1 MAISELLRL
10 KRIEVDDLF
19 SVYNH
24 RIDLDLND
32 RITLLHGQ
40 NGVGKTSIL
49 RMTDAILRDDFAR
62 LKTIPF
68 SRFMLGFH
76 DGSTLELK
84 ADPNTQTE
92 DETHILSLK
101 NSTDFNTACVSL
113 STSRVDTIAA
123 QIDFLR
129 PLGTMANRWIDT
141 RDGEILVEHDV
152 LNRFGDQFPNVEH
165 REKNLS
171 WFSRFLEKANAHLI
185 EAQRLVRRNPEPMS
199 SRSRRRFMYDHQPIS
214 SVVDCSEDFRKRL
227 DDTMANYGRNAQTL
241 DQSFPQRLISATE
254 KLTVD
259 ELQSEMVNLDSK
271 TAGLKEIGILDATPV
286 HPFDVGSLGN
296 MNDTTQ
302 ARVMTLYV
310 HDTAGKLKVLD
321 DFADRTRLFLN
332 SVNAKYRHKKIRLD
346 RQKGLV
352 AISDND
358 QSLDL
363 DYLSSGEQH
372 ELVLHYDLLFRV
384 PSNTVVLIDEPEL
397 SLHVAWQKRFLP
409 DLVEIVQLSG
419 FDVLIATHSPFIVG
433 DREDLMV
440 GLGDST

>member
-1 MAISELLRL
+1 MAESKLLRL

-19 SVYNH
+19 GVYNH
-24 RIDLDLND
+24 HIDLDLDD

-76 DGSTLELK
+76 DESTLELSAK
-84 ADPNTQTE
+84 TKSDE
-92 DETHILSLK
+92 ETHVLSLK
-101 NSTDFNTACVSL
+101 SSDKVDSESISL
-113 STSRVDTIAA
+113 NTSRAETIAA
-123 QIDFLR
+123 QVDFLR
-129 PLGTMANRWIDT
+129 PHGIWPDVWVDD
-141 RDGEILVEHDV
+141 RDGETLIGHDV
-152 LNRFGDQFPNVEH
+152 LSRFGDQFPNVEL
-165 REKNLS
+165 RKKNLS
-171 WFSRFLEKANAHLI
+171 WFSNFLDKANAHLI
-185 EAQRLVRRNPEPMS
+185 EAQRLVRRQNESMS
-199 SRSRRRFMYDHQPIS
+199 SRSRRRYIYDHQPIS

-227 DDTMANYGRNAQTL
+227 DDTMANYGRNAQKL
-241 DQSFPQRLISATE
+241 DQSFPQRLMSAKE
-254 KLTVD
+254 QLTVD
-259 ELQSEMVNLDSK
+259 QLQSEMETLDKK
-271 TAGLKEIGILDATPV
+271 TADLKEIGILDATPDY
-286 HPFDVGSLGN
+286 PFDFDTLG
-296 MNDTTQ
+296 DKYKPTQ
-302 ARVMTLYV
+302 ALVMTLYV
-310 HDTAGKLKVLD
+310 RDTAGKLRVLD
-321 DFADRTRLFLN
+321 DFANRTRLFLG
-332 SVNAKYRHKKIRLD
+332 SVNAKFQHKRIRLD

-352 AISDND
+352 AESDKD
-358 QSLDL
+358 ESLEL

-409 DLVEIVQLSG
+409 DLAEIVQLSG

-440 GLGDST
+440 GLGDSA